1 MTVWVINP
9 QVREDQQTPPEHSS
23 PHAAVAAAFII
34 QHPGECAAEKNQC
47 VSAKRGTLVVGGI
60 PPTTRVG

>member
-9 QVREDQQTPPEHSS
+9 QVREDQERPPEHSS

-47 VSAKRGTLVVGGI
+47 VSAKR
-60 PPTTRVG
+60 